1 MSDPQNIPWRRIAV
15 EATAIVGS
23 ILLAFGV
30 QAWWDERLERIDEAE
45 QLARLHTEFTE
56 NIERISVRAEPYVA
70 NLDST
75 RAAFELIE
83 AAQNQGDD
91 DIKIPARTLRRMLY
105 VPTFEADTP
114 IMDGLIRSGRLEIIE
129 DQSLLRPIAQ
139 WERQL
144 RNYTAFSVR
153 ARRTLDT
160 HLVPALAMRGDVGW
174 VMMVERFSSSPRS
187 NETVTI
193 RIDNEFK
200 TLVAERFR
208 NGSSAYTTFGSL
220 KEAAEEVLAAI
231 EASQSN

>member
-1 MSDPQNIPWRRIAV
+1 MSELQIVPWKRIDV

-23 ILLAFGV
+23 ILLAFGI

-105 VPTFEADTP
+105 APTFEADTP
-114 IMDGLIRSGRLEIIE
+114 ILDGLIRSG
-129 DQSLLRPIAQ
+129 
-139 WERQL
+139 
-144 RNYTAFSVR
+144 
-153 ARRTLDT
+153 
-160 HLVPALAMRGDVGW
+160 
-174 VMMVERFSSSPRS
+174 
-187 NETVTI
+187 
-193 RIDNEFK
+193 
-200 TLVAERFR
+200 
-208 NGSSAYTTFGSL
+208 
-220 KEAAEEVLAAI
+220 
-231 EASQSN
+231 